1 MYFLKKVWP
10 FAIAAIV
17 VGVGAFFFGRANKPG
32 PPVTIYKTV
41 QPAPKANEAQNTR
54 AEVADHVY
62 IPPESTSET
71 GHRSRSPIEIEL
83 REMEGEAITSN
94 TEDDTNTSMVAE
106 ELTPH
111 IAKGEVPPELSRE
124 AMERRHKEYRQ
135 QQRVLEIVEEM
146 RHYANNSVNSR
157 EDNLRLLEL
166 QQELLR
172 IQQERGLLDDQTG
185 GDVFKAH
192 EFLKTALTHTTDD
205 GRFPTAKASVLI
217 EGIREH
223 TPDSPEKQV
232 ALERLNRVVA
242 TAIENGD
249 EYFDPNVFNE

>member
-1 MYFLKKVWP
+1 MCF
-10 FAIAAIV
+10 FS
-17 VGVGAFFFGRANKPG
+17 GVLTNR
-32 PPVTIYKTV
+32 PPRVTIYKVV
-41 QPAPKANEAQNTR
+41 QPTPKANEAQNTG
-54 AEVADHVY
+54 AEVGDYVY

-71 GHRSRSPIEIEL
+71 GHRSRSPIEL
-83 REMEGEAITSN
+83 RETEGEEITPN
-94 TEDDTNTSMVAE
+94 AEGDTNKSMVAE
-106 ELTPH
+106 EPTPH

-124 AMERRHKEYRQ
+124 AMERRHEEYRQ

-146 RHYANNSVNSR
+146 RRYANNSVNSK
-157 EDNLRLLEL
+157 EDTLRLLEL

-192 EFLKTALTHTTDD
+192 EFLKTTITHTTDD

-223 TPDSPEKQV
+223 MPDSPEKQV
-232 ALERLNRVVA
+232 ALERLNWVVA
-242 TAIENGD
+242 TAMENGD
-249 EYFDPNVFNE
+249 ELL

>member
-1 MYFLKKVWP
+1 MYFLKKVWI

-17 VGVGAFFFGRANKPG
+17 VGVSVFFLGRANKPG
-32 PPVTIYKTV
+32 PPVTIYKVV
-41 QPAPKANEAQNTR
+41 QPAPEANAAQNTR
-54 AEVADHVY
+54 AEVADHAY

-71 GHRSRSPIEIEL
+71 SHRGHSLIER
-83 REMEGEAITSN
+83 RETEGEEGISN
-94 TEDDTNTSMVAE
+94 AEGDTNKSMVEE

-111 IAKGEVPPELSRE
+111 IAKSEVPPELSRE
-124 AMERRHKEYRQ
+124 AMERRHEEYKQ

-146 RHYANNSVNSR
+146 RRYANNSGNSR
-157 EDNLRLLEL
+157 EDTLRLLEL

-172 IQQERGLLDDQTG
+172 IQQARGLLDDQTG

-192 EFLKTALTHTTDD
+192 EFLKTAITHTTDD

-217 EGIREH
+217 KGIREH

-232 ALERLNRVVA
+232 TLERLNRVVA
-242 TAIENGD
+242 IAMENGD
-249 EYFDPNVFNE
+249 AYFDLNLFNE

>member
-1 MYFLKKVWP
+1 MYFLKKVWI

-17 VGVGAFFFGRANKPG
+17 VGVGAFFFGRANKLG
-32 PPVTIYKTV
+32 PPVTIYKVV
-41 QPAPKANEAQNTR
+41 QPTPKANAAQNTR
-54 AEVADHVY
+54 AEVVDHVY

-71 GHRSRSPIEIEL
+71 GHRGRSLSER
-83 REMEGEAITSN
+83 RETEGEEITPN
-94 TEDDTNTSMVAE
+94 AEGDTNKSMVAE
-106 ELTPH
+106 EPTPH

-124 AMERRHKEYRQ
+124 AMERRHEEYRQ

-146 RHYANNSVNSR
+146 RRYANNSVNSR

-166 QQELLR
+166 QEELLR
-172 IQQERGLLDDQTG
+172 IQRERGLLDDQTG

-223 TPDSPEKQV
+223 MPDSPEKQV

-242 TAIENGD
+242 TAMENGD

>member
-1 MYFLKKVWP
+1 MYFLKKVWI
-10 FAIAAIV
+10 FAIAAIA
-17 VGVGAFFFGRANKPG
+17 VGVGAFFFSRANKPG
-32 PPVTIYKTV
+32 SPVTIYKVV
-41 QPAPKANEAQNTR
+41 QPTPKANEAQNTR

-62 IPPESTSET
+62 IPPESTSEA
-71 GHRSRSPIEIEL
+71 GHRGHSPIEH
-83 REMEGEAITSN
+83 RETEGEEGTSN
-94 TEDDTNTSMVAE
+94 VEGDTNKSMVGE
-106 ELTPH
+106 EPTPH
-111 IAKGEVPPELSRE
+111 IDKGEVPPELSRE
-124 AMERRHKEYRQ
+124 AMERRHEEYRQ

-146 RHYANNSVNSR
+146 KRYANNSVNSR
-157 EDNLRLLEL
+157 EDNLRILEL

-249 EYFDPNVFNE
+249 AYFDPNIFNE